1 MTYWS
6 QLLNRRYMVAGSN
19 LFECPCMI
27 KEIPVVGHFV
37 IMLQYQRGNRSSYIY
52 DSNEL
57 CMLIILKHGKTSW
70 VFFSMSNKQMPGV
83 NFDIKINFHPYTF
96 FFRISI

>member
-6 QLLNRRYMVAGSN
+6 QLLNRRSMVAGSN

-57 CMLIILKHGKTSW
+57 CMLNILKHGQ
-70 VFFSMSNKQMPGV
+70 NILG
-83 NFDIKINFHPYTF
+83 F
-96 FFRISI
+96 FFDVQQTNAWG